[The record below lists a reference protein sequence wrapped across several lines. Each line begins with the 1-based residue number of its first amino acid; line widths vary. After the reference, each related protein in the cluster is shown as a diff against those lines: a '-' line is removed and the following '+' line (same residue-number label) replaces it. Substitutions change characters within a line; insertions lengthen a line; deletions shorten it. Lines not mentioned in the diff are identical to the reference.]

1 MKIEKFVIRNIK
13 TGQALRKVSKDKN
26 KTWELVSFY
35 TQPDAIKHL
44 KDLNLDPSLY
54 MCVKEE
60 VDET

>member
-1 MKIEKFVIRNIK
+1 MLVEKFVIRNIK

-26 KTWELVSFY
+26 KTCELVSFY

-44 KDLNLDPSLY
+44 KDLKLDPSLY

>member
-1 MKIEKFVIRNIK
+1 MIVEKFVIRNIK

-26 KTWELVSFY
+26 KTWELISFY
-35 TQPDAIKHL
+35 TQPDAIKYL

-54 MCVKEE
+54 MFVKEE